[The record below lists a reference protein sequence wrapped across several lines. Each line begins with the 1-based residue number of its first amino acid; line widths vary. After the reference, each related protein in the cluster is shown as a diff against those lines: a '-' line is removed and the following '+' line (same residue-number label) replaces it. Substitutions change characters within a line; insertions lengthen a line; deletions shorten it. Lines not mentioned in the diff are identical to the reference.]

1 MLLLLQDNKMAFFNH
16 KSYKD
21 PGGDGGYYPLTD
33 AMANQGMTI
42 GFHHVLSGKELYFK
56 AFLTSFNETFN
67 SDWASESVF
76 GRTDPIYT
84 FRSTTRKI
92 SLNFKAVAESEGEA
106 YENLAK
112 VQRLIQFQYPA
123 YTELEYSNEGN
134 IEKTSANTI
143 AQSPLVRLKMM
154 NFVQKDFEGNLDI
167 TENTSLYDTYISYSG
182 ASLGLLGFIDSLTI
196 NHNLENMD
204 NGSIE
209 KISENGTQGSG
220 ATVLPKFIE
229 VSMGFSPIHESPIG
243 WKYDNEKDDIVFMS
257 DTFPYNARLG
267 ETEIQNEA
275 FGNTSTSDPDSSL
288 SAQEESAEAAEPAE
302 TGQGSTDQGT
312 VITNVI
318 FTQRGF

>member
-16 KSYKD
+16 KSYKN
-21 PGGDGGYYPLTD
+21 PGDDSGYSPLTD

-56 AFLTSFNETFN
+56 AFLTSFNETFS

-123 YTELEYSNEGN
+123 YTELEYSNEGD

-167 TENTSLYDTYISYSG
+167 TNNTSLYDAYISYSG
-182 ASLGLLGFIDSLTI
+182 ASLGLLGFIDSLTV

-204 NGSIE
+204 NGTIE

-229 VSMGFSPIHESPIG
+229 INMGFSPIHESPIG

-267 ETEIQNEA
+267 ETEIKNEA
-275 FGNTSTSDPDSSL
+275 FGSTSTSDPDSSL
-288 SAQEESAEAAEPAE
+288 SAQEVSDEAAESTE
-302 TGQGSTDQGT
+302 TGEGAQLSAEEILDLYPGI
-312 VITNVI
+312 V
-318 FTQRGF
+318 